1 MEQDVEKLFNLA
13 FRGSEDDWE
22 RALELLR
29 PAVKELEA
37 RFGHQVYI
45 LEDKAAAETDMSS
58 RPDVA
63 LEEVV
68 VKLLTERNL
77 TITCAES
84 CTGGL
89 LSGRIINVPGVSDVY
104 KAGFITYSNKAKR
117 KLLGVKKSTLKK
129 FGAVSKQTAREMAAG
144 AAKAVKA
151 DVAVA
156 VTGIAGP
163 DGGTPEKP
171 VGLVYIGCSVK
182 GKVTVK
188 KCQFSGSRSQIRES
202 AVVAALKLVRMCVEK
217 RD

>member
-1 MEQDVEKLFNLA
+1 MERDVEKNM
-13 FRGSEDDWE
+13 G
-22 RALELLR
+22 
-29 PAVKELEA
+29 
-37 RFGHQVYI
+37 
-45 LEDKAAAETDMSS
+45 AEPGITSQ
-58 RPDVA
+58 PDVA
-63 LEEVV
+63 NGSDTALEEGV
-68 VKLLTERNL
+68 VKLLADRNL

-104 KAGFITYSNKAKR
+104 KAGFVTYSNKAKR

-129 FGAVSKQTAREMAAG
+129 FGAVSSQTAREMAAG
-144 AAKAVKA
+144 AARAARA

-171 VGLVYIGCSVK
+171 VGLVYIGCYVN

-188 KCQFSGSRSQIRES
+188 KYQFSGSRSKIRES
-202 AVVAALKLVRMCVEK
+202 AVAAALTLLRKCVLE
-217 RD
+217 D

>member
-1 MEQDVEKLFNLA
+1 MERDLEKNVA
-13 FRGSEDDWE
+13 
-22 RALELLR
+22 
-29 PAVKELEA
+29 AV
-37 RFGHQVYI
+37 
-45 LEDKAAAETDMSS
+45 TDTIS
-58 RPDVA
+58 RPDTVPCLDAA

-68 VKLLTERNL
+68 VKFLTDRNL

-104 KAGFITYSNKAKR
+104 KAGFITYSNKAKH

-144 AAKAVKA
+144 AAKAAKA

-163 DGGTPEKP
+163 DGGTLEKP
-171 VGLVYIGCSVK
+171 VGLVYIGCSVN

-188 KCQFSGSRSQIRES
+188 KCQFSGNRSQIRES
-202 AVVAALKLVRMCVEK
+202 AVVAALKLVRKCMEK
-217 RD
+217 R

>member
-1 MEQDVEKLFNLA
+1 MELDVEKNM
-13 FRGSEDDWE
+13 
-22 RALELLR
+22 
-29 PAVKELEA
+29 
-37 RFGHQVYI
+37 
-45 LEDKAAAETDMSS
+45 AAEPGITSQ
-58 RPDVA
+58 PDEVNGSDTA
-63 LEEVV
+63 LEEGV
-68 VKLLTERNL
+68 VKLLADRNL
-77 TITCAES
+77 KITCAES

-104 KAGFITYSNKAKR
+104 QAGFVTYSNKAKH

-144 AAKAVKA
+144 AARAARA

-188 KCQFSGSRSQIRES
+188 KCQFSGSRGQIRES
-202 AVVAALKLVRMCVEK
+202 AVAAALKLVRKCVEK
-217 RD
+217 RDGSPC

>member
-1 MEQDVEKLFNLA
+1 MGQDVEKK
-13 FRGSEDDWE
+13 
-22 RALELLR
+22 
-29 PAVKELEA
+29 V
-37 RFGHQVYI
+37 
-45 LEDKAAAETDMSS
+45 AAETDMTS
-58 RPDVA
+58 RPDTA

-68 VKLLTERNL
+68 VRLLTDRNL

-104 KAGFITYSNKAKR
+104 KAGFVTYSNKAKR

-129 FGAVSKQTAREMAAG
+129 FGAVSKQTAHEMAAG
-144 AAKAVKA
+144 AARAARA

-188 KCQFSGSRSQIRES
+188 KCQFSGSRGQIRES
-202 AVVAALKLVRMCVEK
+202 AVAAALKLVRKCVEK
-217 RD
+217 GME